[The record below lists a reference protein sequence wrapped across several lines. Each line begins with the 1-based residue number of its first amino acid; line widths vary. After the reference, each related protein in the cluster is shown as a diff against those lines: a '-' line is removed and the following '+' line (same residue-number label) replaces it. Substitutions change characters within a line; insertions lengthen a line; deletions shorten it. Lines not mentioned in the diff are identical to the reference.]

1 MRRALSSGA
10 TVRPKAPT
18 GAQCCFHR
26 PIEDFHL
33 VVASNGTK
41 PSNRSAG
48 LSVEEGIP
56 FVAPLGSHG
65 GSAEWE
71 AFNPLDDLIIEHEA
85 SVTDRGA
92 AVFDHGRS
100 NQG

>member
-1 MRRALSSGA
+1 LR
-10 TVRPKAPT
+10 
-18 GAQCCFHR
+18 
-26 PIEDFHL
+26 
-33 VVASNGTK
+33 
-41 PSNRSAG
+41 RSA
-48 LSVEEGIP
+48 
-56 FVAPLGSHG
+56 ATG

-92 AVFDHGRS
+92 AVFNHGRS